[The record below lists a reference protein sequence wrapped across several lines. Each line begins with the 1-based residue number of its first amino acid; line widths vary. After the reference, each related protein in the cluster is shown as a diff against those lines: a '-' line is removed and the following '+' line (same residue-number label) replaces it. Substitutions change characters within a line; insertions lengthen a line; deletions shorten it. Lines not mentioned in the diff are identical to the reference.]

1 MLMHRNNK
9 TFHIFPLLCSKS
21 HVLVLNLP
29 SNLESLTMHRFF
41 IGFFMFYFVLDKI
54 ELKRKRLRTANEPF
68 SHDNS
73 PRKLLLILFLF
84 TSCIYY
90 FEWWWAQSI

>member
-1 MLMHRNNK
+1 MLEHRNNT
-9 TFHIFPLLCSKS
+9 TFHIFLSFMFK
-21 HVLVLNLP
+21 VLYTSFNFSVNCELN
-29 SNLESLTMHRFF
+29 HQFF
-41 IGFFMFYFVLDKI
+41 IGFFMFYFVLVKF

-84 TSCIYY
+84 TSYIYY
-90 FEWWWAQSI
+90 FEW